1 MNYELRIKDRKKLS
15 VVMPAY
21 NEETNLR
28 KGVLDKVG
36 NYFRKKGLDHEIIV
50 VDDGSSDDSVALI
63 KKYIAKNK
71 NFKLIQNK
79 HGGKA
84 NTVMTGMLEAVGEI
98 VLFTDMD
105 QATPIDQIEK
115 FLPKFEYGADIV
127 IGSRQGRKGAP
138 FVRKLSAWGFT
149 LLRGLILGLP
159 FKDTQ
164 CGFKAFSRITV
175 DKIIP
180 KIKDEW
186 GVVHF
191 KGGAVNAGFDVE
203 VLYLAKKYGF
213 KIAEVPVEWKYVD
226 TERVQVIK
234 DAMAAI
240 YDMIRIRWDD
250 LTGKYDS

>member
-1 MNYELRIKDRKKLS
+1 MKLS
-15 VVMPAY
+15 IIMPSY
-21 NEETNLR
+21 NEEANLK
-28 KGVLDKVG
+28 KGVLDEVG
-36 NYFRKKGLDHEIIV
+36 KYLKTQGSDFEVIV
-50 VDDGSSDDSVALI
+50 VDDGSSDRSLEFI
-63 KKYIAKNK
+63 KKYLQKNK
-71 NFKLIQNK
+71 DFRLIQNK

-84 NTVMTGMLEAVGEI
+84 NAVMTGMLEAKGEI

-115 FLPKFEYGADIV
+115 FIPKFEEGFDIV

-138 FVRKLSAWGFT
+138 FIRKLSAWGFSV
-149 LLRGLILGLP
+149 LRGVILGLP

-164 CGFKAFSRITV
+164 CGFKAFSKQVV

-180 KIKDEW
+180 KIKNEW

-213 KIAEVPVEWKYVD
+213 KIAEVEVDWKYVD
-226 TERVQVIK
+226 TERVQVFK
-234 DAMAAI
+234 DALAAI
-240 YDMIRIRWDD
+240 YDMFRIRWND
-250 LTGKYDS
+250 LAGKY